1 MKAQCHTKVKH
12 NLNIKQNINR
22 FPSWNIVGTWLIFQ
36 WTEESPSGMH
46 FIISLHFHM
55 CAKMIILI
63 SFEIANYNGVC
74 KAKDKMKSNLPIFS
88 YTFSFYFISLV
99 ESYPS
104 YLYL

>member
-12 NLNIKQNINR
+12 NLNIKQKINR

-46 FIISLHFHM
+46 FIISLNFHM

-63 SFEIANYNGVC
+63 SFEIANYNSVC
-74 KAKDKMKSNLPIFS
+74 KAKDKMKSNLSIFS

-99 ESYPS
+99 ESYPC